1 MARQIEFH
9 FDYMSPYSYLATT
22 QFAKLRSE
30 TGAEIAY
37 KPFRILELMKLVG
50 NRPTTVECKNKSK
63 YAGADLARWAALYKV
78 PFQRNPNMRG
88 FDYDVFRR
96 ATLAAV
102 EQGKGDTVVPFFY
115 RAIWAGDANLAERP
129 VLMGLLDKEGLD
141 GEGLLK
147 QSDDPKYSEKLEAA
161 TAASA
166 DKGVFGSPTFFV
178 GEQMFFG
185 NDRLGFLTEAAKA
198 A

>member
-22 QFAKLRSE
+22 QFPRLRAD
-30 TGAEIAY
+30 TGAEIVY

-50 NRPTTVECKNKSK
+50 NRPTTVECRNKSK
-63 YAGADLARWAALYKV
+63 YAGADLGRWAALYKV

-96 ATLAAV
+96 ATLVAI
-102 EQGKGDTVVPFFY
+102 EQGKGDAVVPFFY

-129 VLMGLLDKEGLD
+129 VLAGLLHEEGLD
-141 GEGLLK
+141 GESLLE
-147 QSDDPKYSEKLEAA
+147 QSDGAQYNQKLDAA
-161 TAASA
+161 TTASA

-178 GEQMFFG
+178 GDQMFFG
-185 NDRLGFLTEAAKA
+185 NDRLAFLAEAAKA
-198 A
+198 